1 MISKT
6 GLTQALAMIGA
17 TTNDAVTRPIDTF
30 SRLNSYRTPRRGKY
44 GRNLNRPRKL
54 LRRIKTTC

>member
-1 MISKT
+1 MISKSE
-6 GLTQALAMIGA
+6 LTQALALIGA
-17 TTNDAVTRPIDTF
+17 EGINALGNTQPLF
-30 SRLNSYRTPRRGKY
+30 PSYCYPTGSRGKY